1 MLRITLALVA
11 AASAGAARGEPW
23 QATSGGGNR
32 VVVHVFRTGV
42 LSAFAHDHHF
52 EVTRWRASAD
62 VSGEAR
68 ASVEVVLAADSLRDT
83 QEHLSEADRRKVD
96 AQAAGPDTLD
106 ALRYPRIEFRS
117 EGFEAD
123 RDSSPE
129 HLAGRLRGT
138 LTLHG
143 RSVPLEVSIEGR
155 REGDEWSVRGK
166 AHLRQSDVGIK
177 PFSGFG
183 GTIGVEDEIEIEV
196 ALTLRPGSP

>member
-1 MLRITLALVA
+1 MRRITLALVA

-23 QATSGGGNR
+23 RASAGEGDR
-32 VVVHVFRTGV
+32 IVVHVLKKGI

-52 EVTRWRASAD
+52 EVTRWRVTAE
-62 VSGEAR
+62 VSGDAP

-106 ALRYPRIEFRS
+106 ARRYPRIEFRS

-143 RSVPLEVSIEGR
+143 RSVPLEVSVEGR

-166 AHLRQSDVGIK
+166 AHLKQSEVGIK

-183 GTIGVEDEIEIEV
+183 GTIGVKDEIEVEV